1 VLKAVDP
8 ATFSLIFPLYLMPR
22 QILLNP
28 GPVTLSDRVRTAMMK
43 PDLCHREKEF
53 ATLCLEILAM
63 IAQVYPEAKDF
74 QPVMLTGSGTSAVEA
89 MLQSFASSTKKTLI
103 VANGVYGERMATML
117 TKQGKPFELIK
128 GDWVKG
134 IDLEAAENI
143 LKKDAS
149 SFAALATVHHETTT
163 GRLND
168 FRPLA
173 RLGETYG
180 IPLMVDAVSSFG
192 AEDIDFHNLSA
203 VAGTGNKCLH
213 SIPAISFVLARKDLL
228 DTGKS
233 EARSLYLDLFEY
245 YKAQKNGFSPFTQ
258 SVQGVYALHEALKEF
273 FDLGGQKAR
282 KVLYENRRDA
292 VLNLLAAINVQTLIP
307 RETFSSYLTS
317 FLIPKGKDY
326 DKLHDKLK
334 DAGYT
339 IYAGQGNFSGQIF
352 RIATMGDIHQN
363 EIDRLLVL
371 LRESLTA

>member
-1 VLKAVDP
+1 MN
-8 ATFSLIFPLYLMPR
+8 SR

-28 GPVTLSDRVRTAMMK
+28 GPVTLSDRVRAAMAK

-63 IAQVYPEAKDF
+63 IAKIYPAATEF

-89 MLQSFASSTKKTLI
+89 MLQSFASTAKKTLI

-117 TKQGKPFELIK
+117 TRQGKPFELIK
-128 GDWVKG
+128 GDWVRG

-149 SFAALATVHHETTT
+149 SFAAIATVHHETTT

-173 RLGETYG
+173 RLGEKHG
-180 IPLMVDAVSSFG
+180 IPLMVDAVSSFA

-203 VAGTGNKCLH
+203 VAATGNKCLH
-213 SIPAISFVLARKDLL
+213 SIPAISFVLAKKDLL
-228 DTGKS
+228 AAGKS
-233 EARSLYLDLFEY
+233 EAKSLYLDLFEY

-273 FDLGGQKAR
+273 EESGGQKAR
-282 KVLYENRRDA
+282 LAMYIRRRDL
-292 VLNLLAAINVQTLIP
+292 VLGLLESIGVKTLIP

-317 FLIPKGKDY
+317 FLIPAGKDY
-326 DKLHDKLK
+326 DTLHDALK
-334 DAGYT
+334 AAGYT

-352 RIATMGDIHQN
+352 RIATMGDIRQN
-363 EIDRLLVL
+363 EMETLLDL
-371 LRESLTA
+371 LKRHLT